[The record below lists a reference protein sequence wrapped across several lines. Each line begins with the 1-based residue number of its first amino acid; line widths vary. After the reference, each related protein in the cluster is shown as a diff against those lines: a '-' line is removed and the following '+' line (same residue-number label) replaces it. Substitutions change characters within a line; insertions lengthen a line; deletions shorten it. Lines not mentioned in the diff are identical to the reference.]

1 MSTEIEMQPLERFR
15 LDGGTQARLKID
27 EDIVMEYAEAM
38 QRGDTFPPVIAFDDG
53 NSLWLADGFHRYQA
67 CKLLGKPAIATDRRE
82 GSQRDAILYS
92 LGANASHGLRRSS
105 ADKRRAVET
114 MLKDSQ
120 WSQWSNRDVA
130 RRCGVSEFM
139 VRQCRESHTAIKSQ
153 YENSGRTFIHPK
165 TGKPTQM
172 KTAKIGENKGDS
184 AHSLAKVAIALPVDA
199 VQGAVSI
206 IDMMGRSYA
215 ESLIVSLQTQ
225 LETTRNFSDDENVT
239 AAGEG
244 GADDSSA
251 LPAAGC

>member
-1 MSTEIEMQPLERFR
+1 MSKEIEMQPLERFC
-15 LDGGTQARLKID
+15 LDGGTQARLKIED
-27 EDIVMEYAEAM
+27 DIVMEYAEAM
-38 QRGDTFPPVIAFDDG
+38 QHGDTFPPVIVFDDG

-67 CKLLGKPAIATDRRE
+67 CKFLGKPAIATDRRE

-105 ADKRRAVET
+105 ADKRRAVEM

-120 WSQWSNRDVA
+120 WSQWSGREIA
-130 RRCGVSEFM
+130 KQCGVDEKT
-139 VRQCRESHTAIKSQ
+139 VRNMRDELHAENPQN
-153 YENSGRTFIHPK
+153 ENSGRTFIHHK

-199 VQGAVSI
+199 VQGAASI

-225 LETTRNFSDDENVT
+225 LETTRNRSDDENVT

-244 GADDSSA
+244 GTDDFA
-251 LPAAGC
+251 TLPAAGC

>member
-1 MSTEIEMQPLERFR
+1 MSQEIEMQPLEKFR

-27 EDIVMEYAEAM
+27 DDIVMEYAEAM

-53 NSLWLADGFHRYQA
+53 NSLWLADGFHRYHA
-67 CKLLGKPAIATDRRE
+67 CKSLGKPAIATDRRE

-105 ADKRRAVET
+105 ADKRRAVEM

-120 WSQWSNRDVA
+120 WSQWANCDIA
-130 RRCGVSEFM
+130 RRCGVDEKTVRNIRNEYTSENP
-139 VRQCRESHTAIKSQ
+139 RYKTSE
-153 YENSGRTFIHPK
+153 RTYIHPK
-165 TGKPTQM
+165 TGRPTQM
-172 KTAKIGENKGDS
+172 NTAKITENNGDS

-199 VQGAVSI
+199 LQGAMSI
-206 IDMMGRSYA
+206 IEMMGRSYA

-244 GADDSSA
+244 GTDDSAA

>member
-92 LGANASHGLRRSS
+92 LGANASHGLRRGS

-130 RRCGVSEFM
+130 RRCGVDEKT
-139 VRQCRESHTAIKSQ
+139 VRYMREELTAEIPQSDTRIYTTRHGTVTK
-153 YENSGRTFIHPK
+153 
-165 TGKPTQM
+165 M

-184 AHSLAKVAIALPVDA
+184 VHSLAKVAIALPVDA

>member
-1 MSTEIEMQPLERFR
+1 MSKEIEMQPLEKFR

-27 EDIVMEYAEAM
+27 DDIVMEYGEAM

-53 NSLWLADGFHRYQA
+53 NWLWLADGFHRYHA
-67 CKLLGKPAIATDRRE
+67 CKLLGKSAIATDRRE

-92 LGANASHGLRRSS
+92 LGANASHGLRRSN
-105 ADKRRAVET
+105 ADKRRAVEM

-120 WSQWSNRDVA
+120 WSQWSNCDIA
-130 RRCGVSEFM
+130 RRCGVSESM
-139 VRQCRESHTAIKSQ
+139 VRATRDGDTSHKTK

-184 AHSLAKVAIALPVDA
+184 AHSLAKVAVALPVDA
-199 VQGAVSI
+199 VQGALRI
-206 IDMMGRSYA
+206 IDMMGRHYA

-225 LETTRNFSDDENVT
+225 LETTRNFLTDENVT
-239 AAGEG
+239 AACEG